1 MTYEDAREILQRSL
15 LLQES
20 EIEPTMEA
28 IAVVARYH
36 PKVKQALDR
45 HIQSVC
51 EGTDE

>member
-36 PKVKQALDR
+36 PKVALDR